1 MKNKLELYHFFK
13 VLRKSHKFNYI
24 DHFIYLILEICTCQ
38 DLYEILKKF
47 ICLSFDEIKFD
58 FVIQVFYNEV
68 NNVLFNGYV
77 SYFINFIVKL
87 KIYVFL
93 EEFEFLQK
101 INNDLS
107 VLLKQIE

>member
-1 MKNKLELYHFFK
+1 MYVCVFTCFIVFFHRNLLYEC
-13 VLRKSHKFNYI
+13 I
-24 DHFIYLILEICTCQ
+24 ICTCQ
-38 DLYEILKKF
+38 DLYEILKNF

-77 SYFINFIVKL
+77 SYFVNFIVKL